1 MALPGDD
8 QHRHLWQTFLQ
19 SDAGHAGLEK
29 QHQEETDLHRADY
42 KARIKPIQLRELAD
56 ALEGCSRDV
65 KRAVAPLLEYECVH
79 HILYGVLVSCHVK
92 KIDFSDHLQSHSI
105 RKQLEQLAED
115 VRINAQNGVDVDG
128 EYWAGVTRKLNATEH
143 ATRFVDLQ
151 TFCDALNQGNA
162 TLAVARQ
169 KWDDGLYEAALE
181 RYEGGASALEFLRV
195 RNPDDAAKLSELQ
208 TRFFRNAAACALK
221 LDKWCLAQK
230 LCRKALAIDPSDIRA
245 RYKLG
250 VAYAR
255 RGDAVRADE
264 CFAAIVAAGD
274 EGAQAAARERVKLR
288 ERAAP
293 TFEHG
298 FLGRGAFSEG
308 RASSNDEGLRRK
320 LAARLCVDGDGP
332 ALGRDAV
339 VEAAADGLVTEGGAG
354 AAEARRR
361 EGAVADAG
369 AVLVALDGRRAK
381 RHHEVALHVRVQPPP
396 AEGLQR
402 DRARGEDDRGPPAR
416 GPRAAPPR
424 GGAGAPRGGRGRAR
438 APRGRGG
445 RASACRG

>member
-1 MALPGDD
+1 MRPP
-8 QHRHLWQTFLQ
+8 HFVR
-19 SDAGHAGLEK
+19 
-29 QHQEETDLHRADY
+29 RA
-42 KARIKPIQLRELAD
+42 RELPREKSG
-56 ALEGCSRDV
+56 L
-65 KRAVAPLLEYECVH
+65 
-79 HILYGVLVSCHVK
+79 
-92 KIDFSDHLQSHSI
+92 SDHLQSHSI

-143 ATRFVDLQ
+143 PTRFVDLQ

-169 KWDDGLYEAALE
+169 KWDEGLYEAALE

-195 RNPDDAAKLSELQ
+195 RNADDAAKLSELQ

-230 LCRKALAIDPSDIRA
+230 LCRKALAIDPDDVSA
-245 RYKLG
+245 RFKLG

-264 CFAAIVAAGD
+264 CFAAIVEKGD
-274 EGAQAAARERVKLR
+274 VGAQAAARERVKLR

-308 RASSNDEGLRRK
+308 RSSTDDEGLRRK

-339 VEAAADGLVTEGGAG
+339 LELQRRTLELYGSESFRDVPKGDAAALDAFKADLLAEFGFAGERGAR
-354 AAEARRR
+354 AAER
-361 EGAVADAG
+361 AVARFLEDEEVFAN
-369 AVLVALDGRRAK
+369 AK
-381 RHHEVALHVRVQPPP
+381 RLFELCSGV
-396 AEGLQR
+396 
-402 DRARGEDDRGPPAR
+402 
-416 GPRAAPPR
+416 
-424 GGAGAPRGGRGRAR
+424 
-438 APRGRGG
+438 
-445 RASACRG
+445 

>member
-19 SDAGHAGLEK
+19 SDAGQNGLEK
-29 QHQEETDLHRADY
+29 QHREETDLHRADY

-79 HILYGVLVSCHVK
+79 HILYGVLVNCHTKGIV
-92 KIDFSDHLQSHSI
+92 FSDHLQSHSI
-105 RKQLEQLAED
+105 RKQLEELAAD
-115 VRINAQNGVDVDG
+115 VRVNAQNGIDVDG
-128 EYWAGVTRKLNATEH
+128 EYWAGITKKLNDMEH
-143 ATRFVDLQ
+143 PTRFVDLQ

-169 KWDDGLYEAALE
+169 KWDEGEYGVALE

-195 RNPDDAAKLSELQ
+195 QNPDDAAKLSELQ

-221 LDKWCLAQK
+221 LDKWCLAQT
-230 LCRKALAIDPSDIRA
+230 LCRKALAIDPDDVSA
-245 RYKLG
+245 RFKLG

-255 RGDAVRADE
+255 RGDAGRADA
-264 CFAAIVAAGD
+264 CFAAIVAAGGD
-274 EGAQAAARERVKLR
+274 GAQAAARERVKLR

-332 ALGRDAV
+332 VLGRDAV
-339 VEAAADGLVTEGGAG
+339 VELQ
-354 AAEARRR
+354 RRTLELYR
-361 EGAVADAG
+361 SPAFRDVPKGDV
-369 AVLVALDGRRAK
+369 VALDAFKSDLLGEFGFVGERGARAAERAAARFLNDEEVFLNAK
-381 RHHEVALHVRVQPPP
+381 RLFELCSDV
-396 AEGLQR
+396 
-402 DRARGEDDRGPPAR
+402 
-416 GPRAAPPR
+416 
-424 GGAGAPRGGRGRAR
+424 
-438 APRGRGG
+438 
-445 RASACRG
+445 

>member
-79 HILYGVLVSCHVK
+79 HILYGVLVSCHTK
-92 KIDFSDHLQSHSI
+92 KVDFSDHLQSHSI

-143 ATRFVDLQ
+143 PTRFVDLDLLRRPESRKR
-151 TFCDALNQGNA
+151 TP
-162 TLAVARQ
+162 AVARVSGRGSH
-169 KWDDGLYEAALE
+169 DVALSATRAARRRSSSCACAIRRRGE
-181 RYEGGASALEFLRV
+181 I
-195 RNPDDAAKLSELQ
+195 SELH
-208 TRFFRNAAACALK
+208 AL
-221 LDKWCLAQK
+221 LPQRRGLRAQA
-230 LCRKALAIDPSDIRA
+230 RQVPAQFVEGVADPGDIRA

-255 RGDAVRADE
+255 RGDAGRADA
-264 CFAAIVAAGD
+264 CFAAIVGRGEGPGGGASRET
-274 EGAQAAARERVKLR
+274 EGAGRADLR
-288 ERAAP
+288 ATVRPRRLLGGPHLQMTRSPAEAGRAA
-293 TFEHG
+293 
-298 FLGRGAFSEG
+298 L
-308 RASSNDEGLRRK
+308 
-320 LAARLCVDGDGP
+320 VDGDGP

-339 VEAAADGLVTEGGAG
+339 VELQRRTLELYRSGSATCRRMWQRLTFKADLLAELGFAG
-354 AAEARRR
+354 ERGARRPSGPWR
-361 EGAVADAG
+361 GFSRTGGVCECSGCFALRR
-369 AVLVALDGRRAK
+369 VLCLLSIRYGFCYSI
-381 RHHEVALHVRVQPPP
+381 
-396 AEGLQR
+396 
-402 DRARGEDDRGPPAR
+402 
-416 GPRAAPPR
+416 
-424 GGAGAPRGGRGRAR
+424 
-438 APRGRGG
+438 
-445 RASACRG
+445 ASQAT

>member
-79 HILYGVLVSCHVK
+79 HILYGVLVNCHTK
-92 KIDFSDHLQSHSI
+92 GIDFSDHLQSHSI

-143 ATRFVDLQ
+143 PTRFVDLQ

-169 KWDDGLYEAALE
+169 KWDEGLYEAALE

-195 RNPDDAAKLSELQ
+195 RNADDAAKLSELQ

-230 LCRKALAIDPSDIRA
+230 LCRKALAIDPDDVRA

-255 RGDAVRADE
+255 RGDAVRADA
-264 CFAAIVAAGD
+264 CFAAIVSKGDAA
-274 EGAQAAARERVKLR
+274 AAAAAARERVKLR

-308 RASSNDEGLRRK
+308 SASSNDEGLRRR

-332 ALGRDAV
+332 ALDRDAV
-339 VEAAADGLVTEGGAG
+339 VELQRRTLELYRSDAFRDVPKGDVAALDAFKSDLLGEFGFVGARSAR
-354 AAEARRR
+354 AAER
-361 EGAVADAG
+361 AVARFLEDEEVFAN
-369 AVLVALDGRRAK
+369 AK
-381 RHHEVALHVRVQPPP
+381 RLFELCSGV
-396 AEGLQR
+396 
-402 DRARGEDDRGPPAR
+402 
-416 GPRAAPPR
+416 
-424 GGAGAPRGGRGRAR
+424 
-438 APRGRGG
+438 
-445 RASACRG
+445 